1 MRPPDRREFLNVALS
16 AAGAALAAPAL
27 LSRPAAAAESEAAGP
42 PHKPAGWQIG
52 CFTRPWGEHDYR
64 VALDAIAEAGF
75 KHAGLMTAKDPRL
88 VISVDTTPEEAGE
101 IGREVHKRG
110 MTVPCTYGGRF
121 NVRESLEAGIAGLR
135 RLIDN
140 CAAAESAALMLGG
153 IGNEK
158 LFDDYYRAVAECC
171 DYAAENRVGMVL
183 KPHGGKNATGPQLRA
198 IVERVNHPSFTL
210 WYDPGNILHYSDGRL
225 DPVDDAP
232 SVAGLVTGM
241 CVKDFRMTEEDAK
254 PRKEV
259 MIDPGTGQVR
269 FPEVM
274 AKLRQGGFTA
284 GPLVIECLARGE
296 LPELLANAK
305 RAREFVERLLA

>member
-1 MRPPDRREFLNVALS
+1 MSMRLPDRRDFLNVALS
-16 AAGAALAAPAL
+16 TAGATVAAPWLRAR
-27 LSRPAAAAESEAAGP
+27 SAPAATRHES
-42 PHKPAGWQIG
+42 AGWQIG

-88 VISVDTTPEEAGE
+88 VISVDTTPEEAAR
-101 IGREVHKRG
+101 IGQEVHKRG
-110 MTVPCTYGGRF
+110 MTVPCTYGGQF
-121 NVRESLEAGIAGLR
+121 NVQKSLEAGVAGLR

-140 CAAAESAALMLGG
+140 CAAAGSAALMLGG

-158 LFDDYYRAVAECC
+158 LFDDYYKAVAECC
-171 DYAAENRVGMVL
+171 DYAAEKRVGMVL
-183 KPHGGKNATGPQLRA
+183 KPHGGKNATGPQLREIA
-198 IVERVNHPSFTL
+198 KRVNHPSFTL
-210 WYDPGNILHYSDGRL
+210 WYDPGNILHYSDGKL

-241 CVKDFRMTEEDAK
+241 CIKDFRMTEQDGK

-259 MIDPGTGQVR
+259 MIDPGTGRVR

-274 AKLRQGGFTA
+274 AKLREGGFTS

-296 LPELLANAK
+296 LPELLASAK
-305 RAREFVERLLA
+305 RAREFVEELVS